1 MNAEDISKLSVDELV
16 RTSIKAYRQDP
27 IFSPQYKKFFTRGE
41 DKREIGEKERD
52 KEVKGKAREAFF
64 MKKTLPSNHRIEANF
79 SPYLKANKKIQRFS
93 SKNIF
98 CKTFDLV
105 EKELKEFK
113 DPATS
118 LSLLFRSKSKIRVS
132 RLPLYTPIEKKVE
145 SSNDSIQNR
154 CKTAS
159 SCRVSVRSIKSFRS
173 IPRDRPIRCKT
184 PMLTKSLKTRFF
196 F

>member
-1 MNAEDISKLSVDELV
+1 MKAEDISKLSIDELV
-16 RTSIKAYRQDP
+16 RTSIKSFRQDP

-41 DKREIGEKERD
+41 DRREIGEKERD
-52 KEVKGKAREAFF
+52 KGGKGRELFY

-98 CKTFDLV
+98 CKTYDLV

-132 RLPLYTPIEKKVE
+132 RLPLYTPIENKLE
-145 SSNDSIQNR
+145 NHAGLIQNR

-159 SCRVSVRSIKSFRS
+159 SSRVSVRSIKSFRS
-173 IPRDRPIRCKT
+173 IPRDRPTRCKT

-196 F
+196 L